1 MNITNGTSK
10 LEQAQRGYAADEHGI
25 GIPGHRQS
33 ATAKHGISALL
44 YLALK
49 ANDFD
54 FVRTSVRSLARGMR
68 MSDAC
73 ASR

>member
-1 MNITNGTSK
+1 MSMALAFLVTDRAPLRNT
-10 LEQAQRGYAADEHGI
+10 EFH
-25 GIPGHRQS
+25 
-33 ATAKHGISALL
+33 ALL